1 MAMNYKAKLSYF
13 VEEADKT
20 KFVHLEIPVYAFE
33 VEGGVNRSIVIDS
46 TNDIG
51 ITSEL
56 EQARAFKNIS
66 LWIAPGKS
74 FDARAVTEL
83 AEMAVKDLTLNL
95 MFGIERYSD
104 GKMLE
109 GLALIDRAAG
119 VYAPQ
124 TVEKMVAVDFWIPSA
139 KLYYGKIQGTSL
151 HNHQEM

>member
-1 MAMNYKAKLSYF
+1 MGMNYKAKLSYF
-13 VEEADKT
+13 VERDGKT
-20 KFVHLEIPVYAFE
+20 KFVHLEIPVYSFE
-33 VEGGVNRSIVIDS
+33 VEGGANRSIVLGS
-46 TNDIG
+46 TNDIS

-56 EQARAFKNIS
+56 EQARAFKNIM
-66 LWIAPGKS
+66 LWIAPGKG

-83 AEMAVKDLTLNL
+83 AEMAVKDMTLNL

-109 GLALIDRAAG
+109 GLALIDREAG

-124 TVEKMVAVDFWIPSA
+124 TVEKLVAVDFLIPSA